1 MVDGSIIVVAKCPL
15 AGKSK
20 TRLIPLLGAEGS
32 ATLATAMLSD
42 ILQNLTTLVRV
53 HIDLIRICI
62 NYLKMALLYLGVI
75 CRSDAHQCS

>member
-42 ILQNLTTLVRV
+42 ILQNLTILVCV
-53 HIDLIRICI
+53 HIHLIRI
-62 NYLKMALLYLGVI
+62 V
-75 CRSDAHQCS
+75 QV